1 MQLFKVDGM
10 RCGHCIK
17 AITDAIKTADAQA
30 QVEVDLASAEVR
42 VDSILDAT
50 QLGALISKAGYAAHL
65 Q

>member
-10 RCGHCIK
+10 KCGHCIK

-42 VDSILDAT
+42 VDSTLDAT
-50 QLGALISKAGYAAHL
+50 QLGALINNAGYAAHL
-65 Q
+65 R

>member
-50 QLGALISKAGYAAHL
+50 QLGALINKAGYAAHL

>member
-17 AITDAIKTADAQA
+17 AITDVIKTADAQA